1 MDEVEKFARQTNVVM
16 DLIVEQLQIDEEELR
31 AYYVNNKTV
40 IEQKIYKQVKKI
52 AQQWNMYYEEE
63 AFCLVFTFLRSSI
76 VTESYEIMIA
86 LYGREMYFD
95 EKKVIGYWVPEFITL
110 QLEKGKKKIYQDIK
124 KKCIDY
130 PKYMQNQMVLNY
142 GVMFSE
148 FLASYI
154 EDAIMSIADGI
165 IDSEVEIASDFK
177 IAYGELYGNIEIL
190 LDLSEEDEE
199 EV

>member
-1 MDEVEKFARQTNVVM
+1 MDEVEKFARQTDVVM
-16 DLIVEQLQIDEEELR
+16 DLIVEQLQIDAEELR
-31 AYYVNNKTV
+31 AYYVKNKTV
-40 IEQKIYKQVKKI
+40 IEQKIYKEVKKI
-52 AQQWNMYYEEE
+52 AQQWNMHYEEE

-76 VTESYEIMIA
+76 VTESYEIMSA

-95 EKKVIGYWVPEFITL
+95 EKKVIGYWVPEFLTL

-130 PKYMQNQMVLNY
+130 PKYMQKQMVLNY

-154 EDAIMSIADGI
+154 EDAIMSIADAI

-199 EV
+199 V